1 MAINLP
7 KKWKFTM
14 LKTDIFVETIHVRLN
29 NASLVGQLLIIWDII
44 VTHLKISNNQNVA
57 DIVTQQLLLLT
68 LISPL
73 LYKIFVMRKNAKRK

>member
-7 KKWKFTM
+7 SKYFLLYIKIYLIKINYFFIEKWKFTM

-44 VTHLKISNNQNVA
+44 VTHLKISNNQSK
-57 DIVTQQLLLLT
+57 LL
-68 LISPL
+68 I
-73 LYKIFVMRKNAKRK
+73 